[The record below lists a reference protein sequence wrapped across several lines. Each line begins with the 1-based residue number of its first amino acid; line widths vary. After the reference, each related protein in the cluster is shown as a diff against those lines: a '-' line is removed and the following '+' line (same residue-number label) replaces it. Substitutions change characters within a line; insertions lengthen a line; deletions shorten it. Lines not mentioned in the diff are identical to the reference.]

1 MPKTPEAEDK
11 AKASHKPLVARRY
24 ALKLRP
30 PAVVLEYWDGVKT
43 RLRTVKLLEL
53 NQASDVERLT
63 AKVLRSFPRAL
74 DSATVSRSQVKRLLE
89 HLKAKLSQQAGDAVN
104 DGAGGNAS
112 VTVDAERADKVESTV
127 EEELDMEPEIDLND
141 PNLDLNKVS
150 ITQLKKAKA
159 KMEEQFSKNQKLPGE
174 MGFQYDVQVDFQFSE
189 GVGDWDDSDA
199 DQD

>member
-74 DSATVSRSQVKRLLE
+74 DSATVSRSQVQSGSRL
-89 HLKAKLSQQAGDAVN
+89 
-104 DGAGGNAS
+104 
-112 VTVDAERADKVESTV
+112 
-127 EEELDMEPEIDLND
+127 
-141 PNLDLNKVS
+141 
-150 ITQLKKAKA
+150 
-159 KMEEQFSKNQKLPGE
+159 
-174 MGFQYDVQVDFQFSE
+174 
-189 GVGDWDDSDA
+189 
-199 DQD
+199 

>member
-1 MPKTPEAEDK
+1 MGG
-11 AKASHKPLVARRY
+11 
-24 ALKLRP
+24 
-30 PAVVLEYWDGVKT
+30 DG
-43 RLRTVKLLEL
+43 LRTLL
-53 NQASDVERLT
+53 V
-63 AKVLRSFPRAL
+63 
-74 DSATVSRSQVKRLLE
+74 QVKRLLE

-189 GVGDWDDSDA
+189 GVGFVNCCCLPVCSWYECIAFDIYATVQWDIYIESIVNSVLTSSTFCPISLQSEILA
-199 DQD
+199 VYC